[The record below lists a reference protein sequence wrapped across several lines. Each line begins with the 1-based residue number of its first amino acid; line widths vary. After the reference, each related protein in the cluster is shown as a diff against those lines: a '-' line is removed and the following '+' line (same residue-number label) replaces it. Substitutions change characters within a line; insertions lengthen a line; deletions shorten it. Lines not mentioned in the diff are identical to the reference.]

1 MPLEQ
6 AFHFRRRPLYIRV
19 PLSSHRGPYPLLLK
33 QDHNIE
39 ALRTEHL
46 VFWKPVRLTWVD

>member
-6 AFHFRRRPLYIRV
+6 AFHFRRRPLYIRG

-46 VFWKPVRLTWVD
+46 V